1 MAVITFDGYKA
12 NTLSY
17 RQNPDFDS
25 QSNGQEIKYATE
37 FQMIPQFSK
46 QDHTATLRLE
56 YKTPKS
62 FPFELD
68 VAITGEFTYKPDED
82 ETDRGFEQLLKVNG
96 SAILFPY
103 LRALISQLTNMSNE
117 FPALTLPT
125 INLAAYFSE
134 QSNSKKSD
142 SDENKD

>member
-12 NTLSY
+12 NKLHYT
-17 RQNPDFDS
+17 QNHDFDS
-25 QSNGQEIKYATE
+25 QSSGREIKYATE
-37 FQMIPQFSK
+37 FQMIPHFSQ

-56 YKTPKS
+56 YKTPKN

-82 ETDRGFEQLLKVNG
+82 ESERGFEQLLKVNG

-125 INLAAYFSE
+125 INLAAYFSD
-134 QSNSKKSD
+134 QGNQKKAD
-142 SDENKD
+142 PDENKN